1 MLARV
6 RASRG
11 RLPVGVVSE
20 RLDRAGLRAELGSLG
35 AAGRRADALDARAA
49 VILSE
54 LCALSPLSTPLLST
68 YLERIGRPLAEL
80 GFDGGALAGTH
91 GYAAHLAVEAD
102 PAAYGATDVPV
113 IGDLPPARRGRPPA
127 DLLNRVVRATRRGF
141 EHIRAVDDDVWSGLC
156 ACVTYRVHEA
166 AGADGPFA
174 EPVVVDALVRLGWVL
189 RQVDIHYRQE
199 PERR

>member
-1 MLARV
+1 MVA
-6 RASRG
+6 
-11 RLPVGVVSE
+11 E
-20 RLDRAGLRAELGSLG
+20 RFDRAALRAELRSLG
-35 AAGRRADALDARAA
+35 VAGRRAQALDAAA
-49 VILSE
+49 AGIRSE
-54 LCALSPLSTPLLST
+54 LSSLSPLSAPLLCA

-80 GFDGGALAGTH
+80 GFDGGALAATQ
-91 GYAAHLAVEAD
+91 GYGAHLAVEAD

-113 IGDLPPARRGRPPA
+113 LGDLPPARRGRPPS

-141 EHIRAVDDDVWSGLC
+141 GHIRAVDDDVWSGLC

-199 PERR
+199 PERG